1 MYYVM
6 KNGSDYMGVDG
17 MCTPHK
23 SAALKIDAGLVQAL
37 RQGGWSAAKPGCMFA
52 EVNPGDQN
60 YGMGVRIVKV
70 NQSCDDAG
78 DTDTP
83 TVQDGRRI

>member
-1 MYYVM
+1 MYYVV
-6 KNGSDYMGVDG
+6 KNGSEYMGADG

-23 SAALKIDAGLVQAL
+23 SAALKIDPTLVQAL
-37 RQGGWSAAKPGCMFA
+37 RAGGWKEAGSLFA
-52 EVNPGDQN
+52 EVNPGDAN
-60 YGMGVRIVKV
+60 YGSGIRIVKV

-83 TVQDGRRI
+83 TVQNGQRI